1 MRRQIVLATVLA
13 ASTAVMGACT
23 GTTVENKPENKPVV
37 TSSPTTTPAASPST
51 SPGVNGTPKTNTT
64 PEVKKTDGKTTEGNT
79 NKAVKPAATNANH
92 K

>member
-1 MRRQIVLATVLA
+1 MRRQIVLATALA
-13 ASTAVMGACT
+13 ASAAVMGACS

-37 TSSPTTTPAASPST
+37 TSSPATTPVASPST
-51 SPGVNGTPKTNTT
+51 SPVNGTPKTNTT

-79 NKAVKPAATNANH
+79 NKEAKPAATNANH